1 MFIGRESQLVK
12 KHLPSWKKVWR
23 TLLCWHIMILIN
35 QWVWLLMHRLL
46 VWAPLSHV
54 PADGGER
61 PIAYASRSRSAG
73 ERNYSEME
81 KEALAIIFGIE
92 KFHQYT
98 CMVEVSTYWLIT
110 DHLPFCLVQNVVYLC
125 LQLYF
130 YDDGQSI
137 CQPKN
142 TTLSE
147 EHRSIMPMPIPCLVC
162 RKKG

>member
-1 MFIGRESQLVK
+1 
-12 KHLPSWKKVWR
+12 
-23 TLLCWHIMILIN
+23 
-35 QWVWLLMHRLL
+35 MHRLL

-98 CMVEVSTYWLIT
+98 CMVEVSTY
-110 DHLPFCLVQNVVYLC
+110 
-125 LQLYF
+125 
-130 YDDGQSI
+130 
-137 CQPKN
+137 
-142 TTLSE
+142 
-147 EHRSIMPMPIPCLVC
+147 
-162 RKKG
+162 